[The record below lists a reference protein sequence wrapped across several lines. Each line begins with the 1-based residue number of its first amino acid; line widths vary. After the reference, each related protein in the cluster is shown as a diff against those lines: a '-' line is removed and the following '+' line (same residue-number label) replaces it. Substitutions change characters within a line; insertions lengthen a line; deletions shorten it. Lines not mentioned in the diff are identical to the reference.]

1 MSAEPA
7 IPQDIIEEWMI
18 SEGWKK
24 TIADIES
31 IASYESWVA
40 SLQIIGW
47 ALKPIP
53 LISFFGYACDI
64 ASLVIDFMKWTPRE
78 EVYKFVLDPA
88 NYPKDSANP
97 GLTPPLY

>member
-1 MSAEPA
+1 MV
-7 IPQDIIEEWMI
+7 

-24 TIADIES
+24 TIDSIES
-31 IASYESWVA
+31 LASLESWVA

-53 LISFFGYACDI
+53 FISVFGYGCDI
-64 ASLVIDFMKWTPRE
+64 GSLIIDFMKWTPRE

-88 NYPKDSANP
+88 NYPKDVMEP